1 MGVVEASRNELR
13 EKLSQVDVIIQ
24 KTEIE
29 RDEALETVTVLRD
42 EKEKREKEREEEE
55 KKREEEKKLFEN

>member
-1 MGVVEASRNELR
+1 MVVIESSRNELR

-29 RDEALETVTVLRD
+29 RDEALETVRN
-42 EKEKREKEREEEE
+42 
-55 KKREEEKKLFEN
+55 F